1 MSYVKGLRCRECH
14 KQYPQKGVHV
24 CEVCFGPLEVEYDYE
39 AMKGKVIDVVES
51 GWTLHDRVVRYAKV
65 VVGE

>member
-1 MSYVKGLRCRECH
+1 
-14 KQYPQKGVHV
+14 
-24 CEVCFGPLEVEYDYE
+24 
-39 AMKGKVIDVVES
+39 MKGKVVEVVES